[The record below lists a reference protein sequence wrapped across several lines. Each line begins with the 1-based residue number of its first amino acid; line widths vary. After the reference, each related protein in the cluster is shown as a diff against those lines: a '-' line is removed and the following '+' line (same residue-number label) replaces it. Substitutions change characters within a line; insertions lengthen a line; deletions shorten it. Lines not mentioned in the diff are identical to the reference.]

1 MKQSLYMEAAME
13 QQKYMQKQWQNK
25 LLYEQVK
32 KQPVGEQDADT
43 RAMIETYGQKV
54 SFVDL
59 ACLDNIVKKLEG

>member
-25 LLYEQVK
+25 Y
-32 KQPVGEQDADT
+32 
-43 RAMIETYGQKV
+43 RQKV